1 MKEYDFVV
9 IGSGIAGLSF
19 ALKAAKHGSVAV
31 ITKRK
36 GADTNT
42 AWAQGGI
49 ACVTSDEDSFELHVR
64 DTLEAGAGL
73 CDEKAV
79 RAIVTEGPERIRE
92 LVDLG
97 VQFDEREVPVVAAMP
112 SSQKRV
118 ARRGSGDEASRL
130 REFDLG
136 REGGHSK
143 RRVLH
148 VQDVTGK
155 EIENTLL
162 RELGRQSHLDLL
174 ENQMAVDLITA
185 GKLGFATEDRCLGV
199 YVLDEKTGGVETIR
213 SDRIVIATGGCGKV
227 YLYTTNPDIATG
239 DGVAMAWRAGA
250 VIANME
256 FIQFHPTCLFHAKAK
271 SFLISEAVRGEG
283 GILRND
289 RGEDFMK
296 RNDAR
301 GSLAPRDIVARA
313 IDAEIKRSGAKCV
326 FLDITH
332 RSPEFIQERFPHIY
346 ETCLRF
352 GIDMSKQPIPVVPA
366 AHYQCGGIKTD
377 VNGATSLAGLY
388 AIGEVAC
395 TGLHGANRLAS
406 NSLLE
411 GVVVAHRAAETS
423 VRVQPPSH
431 AARKISLPEWES
443 GDVQDV
449 DELVVI
455 YHNWDEIRR
464 LMWDYV
470 GIVRTDKRLQRAS
483 ARLRNLQREIRE
495 FYWNFKVSVDLL
507 ELRNLATVAA
517 LIVDSALSR
526 KESRGLHFTL
536 DYPKTEDRQ
545 FKHETLLSRG

>member
-1 MKEYDFVV
+1 
-9 IGSGIAGLSF
+9 L
-19 ALKAAKHGSVAV
+19 
-31 ITKRK
+31 
-36 GADTNT
+36 
-42 AWAQGGI
+42 
-49 ACVTSDEDSFELHVR
+49 
-64 DTLEAGAGL
+64 
-73 CDEKAV
+73 
-79 RAIVTEGPERIRE
+79 
-92 LVDLG
+92 
-97 VQFDEREVPVVAAMP
+97 QFDEREVF
-112 SSQKRV
+112 
-118 ARRGSGDEASRL
+118 GH

-148 VQDVTGK
+148 VRDETGK

-162 RELGRQSHLDLL
+162 RELGRQSHVDLL
-174 ENQMAVDLITA
+174 ENHIAVDLITA
-185 GKLGFATEDRCLGV
+185 AKLGYSAEDRCLGV
-199 YVLDEKTGGVETIR
+199 YVLDEKTGEVETIR
-213 SDRIVIATGGCGKV
+213 SDRIVLATGGCGKV

-239 DGVAMAWRAGA
+239 DGVAMAWRAG
-250 VIANME
+250 VTIANME
-256 FIQFHPTCLFHAKAK
+256 FVQFHPTCLFHAKAK

-283 GILRND
+283 GILRNN

-296 RNDAR
+296 RYDLR

-313 IDAEIKRSGAKCV
+313 IDAEIKRSGAQCV
-326 FLDITH
+326 FLDITDK
-332 RSPEFIQERFPHIY
+332 PVEFLRERFPHIY

-352 GIDMSKQPIPVVPA
+352 GIDMTKQPIPVVPA
-366 AHYQCGGIKTD
+366 AHYQCGGIGTD
-377 VNGATSLAGLY
+377 VNGATSLPGLF
-388 AIGEVAC
+388 AIGEVGC

-411 GVVVAHRAAETS
+411 GLVVAHRAAE
-423 VRVQPPSH
+423 
-431 AARKISLPEWES
+431 AAVKGRSLERQRAISLPEWKS

-526 KESRGLHFTL
+526 KESRGLHYTL
-536 DYPKTEDRQ
+536 DYPEKNDREYV
-545 FKHETLLSRG
+545 HNTLISRI